1 MTQDHGQAPAST
13 GSNAEAERLRG
24 SLVGL
29 ERELDEALRE
39 MAVLDRRSRD
49 AQAAIRHAAASLAA
63 IRASSSWRAIEVGRR
78 VATRLRRLALA
89 AGPRSGRSPGVPA
102 AVRQAPLGVNLA
114 GYIGAESG
122 LGEAARASIRALA
135 LAGIPTAL
143 NDVPGVQRATDRTF
157 TAFSADNPH
166 PVNLVHLNADNM
178 VPFRLARGR
187 RYFRG
192 RYTIG
197 FWFWELSRFRHEWAG
212 AFRVVDEVWA
222 ATRFA
227 SDAIRAASP
236 VPVVRMPLPV
246 TVPRADAVGRAHF
259 GLPARRFIFLFTFD
273 VSSQLERK
281 NPLAVVRAFQR
292 SGAAARGALLVLK
305 FTNGDFDRE
314 AVDRLAAAA
323 GPGVVL
329 FDGYM
334 ARPELNAL
342 VGACD
347 CYVSLHRS
355 EGFGLTMAEAMALGK
370 PVVATAYSGNM
381 DFMSADTA
389 ALVACRL
396 VPLDRHH
403 GPYPPG
409 FEWAEPDV
417 DDAARA
423 MRVLASSPDG
433 AAELGR
439 RGADAVRSILGPEA
453 AAARYRRRLEAIHA
467 GAPASGREDA

>member
-1 MTQDHGQAPAST
+1 MTPDPGQAPGST
-13 GSNAEAERLRG
+13 GMPLDAERARAGLA
-24 SLVGL
+24 GL
-29 ERELDEALRE
+29 ERAVDEALGE
-39 MAVLDRRSRD
+39 LAGLERRSRD
-49 AQAAIRHAAASLAA
+49 AQAGIRHAAASLAA
-63 IRASSSWRAIEVGRR
+63 IRASSSWRTLEIGRR
-78 VATRLRRLALA
+78 AADRLRWLALA
-89 AGPRSGRSPGVPA
+89 AGGRRRRSGGVPA

-122 LGEAARASIRALA
+122 LGEAARASIRTLA

-143 NDVPGVQRATDRTF
+143 NDVPGVQRATDRSF

-187 RYFRG
+187 RYFHD
-192 RYTIG
+192 RYSIG

-227 SDAIRAASP
+227 RDAIRAASP

-246 TVPRADAVGRAHF
+246 AVPEPAALGRAHF
-259 GLPARRFIFLFTFD
+259 GLPERRFVFLFTFD
-273 VSSQLERK
+273 VSSQVERK

-292 SGAAARGALLVLK
+292 SGAASDGALLVLK
-305 FTNGDFDRE
+305 FTNGHFNRE

-329 FDGYM
+329 FDGHM

-342 VGACD
+342 VSACD

-381 DFMSADTA
+381 DFMSPDTA
-389 ALVACRL
+389 ALVGYRL

-417 DDAARA
+417 DGAAQA
-423 MRVLASSPDG
+423 MRALASSRER
-433 AAELGR
+433 AMELGR

-453 AAARYRRRLEAIHA
+453 AAARYRRRLEAIRS
-467 GAPASGREDA
+467 GAPAPVHEDA